1 LQIAYKTITDIPEQE
16 LRFFEI
22 LKNELT
28 VVFDIGAREDL
39 LLFNIKMIVNMTF
52 SSQIKIFFKFIGK
65 KYSSPPQCL
74 RNLASSCLW
83 YVNKCVSSAYFQ
95 SKLQLF
101 CNLFCFPYLL
111 AARKICIRTLAQGK
125 QQ

>member
-1 LQIAYKTITDIPEQE
+1 MQIAYKTITDIPEQE

-65 KYSSPPQCL
+65 KILKPSSM
-74 RNLASSCLW
+74 
-83 YVNKCVSSAYFQ
+83 F
-95 SKLQLF
+95 
-101 CNLFCFPYLL
+101 
-111 AARKICIRTLAQGK
+111 T
-125 QQ
+125 